1 VSSGCAGHCG
11 GGGDVPRRRRGMEAE
26 LARRSSTAARHVGAG
41 GDSGGVPIAL
51 RKVEEGE
58 RQLNPKENH
67 VKAARRWLSPW
78 RGQLSDNGDSTKF
91 PTHGAASSD
100 RVQTLVSTER
110 GEGRQRG
117 PWWRLHGQQ
126 GRRKKGGDQ
135 RRVAKQRAP
144 DTGKG
149 ATEAGVD
156 RAVRPRWNRG
166 VSVGRSGE
174 RRKEN
179 GPGPME

>member
-1 VSSGCAGHCG
+1 VSSGCAGHGG

-26 LARRSSTAARHVGAG
+26 LARRSSTAARRVGADS
-41 GDSGGVPIAL
+41 DSGGAPIAL
-51 RKVEEGE
+51 RKVEGE

-78 RGQLSDNGDSTKF
+78 RGQLGDNGDSTKF
-91 PTHGAASSD
+91 PTRGAASSD
-100 RVQTLVSTER
+100 RVQTLASTER

-126 GRRKKGGDQ
+126 GRGKKGAANAAWRSNGPPTPTRARQ
-135 RRVAKQRAP
+135 RRASIGWCGRGG
-144 DTGKG
+144 TGG
-149 ATEAGVD
+149 A
-156 RAVRPRWNRG
+156 
-166 VSVGRSGE
+166 SVGRSGE

-179 GPGPME
+179 GSCPME